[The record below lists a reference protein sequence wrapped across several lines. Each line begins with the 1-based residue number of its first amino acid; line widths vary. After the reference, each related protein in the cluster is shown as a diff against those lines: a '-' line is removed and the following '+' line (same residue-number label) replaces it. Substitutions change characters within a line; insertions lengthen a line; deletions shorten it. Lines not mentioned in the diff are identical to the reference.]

1 MKLIDI
7 LYQNSVLWYSNLKSV
22 YSFPIIILFWLKS
35 NMIFWIWFCNGI
47 IFRFRNVFKCSVF
60 FYWRFA
66 GKELLPFG
74 QIETNSYIIDP
85 LVQLEFIFS
94 IFFLDMFTFFKNL
107 CSWIKN
113 NIDFLVNRSST
124 LYFTQNVKRKK
135 HFYR

>member
-7 LYQNSVLWYSNLKSV
+7 LYQNSVLWYSNLSLFIVSQLSYYFDLNPIWYFEYDFAMELDLDSETFLSV
-22 YSFPIIILFWLKS
+22 QY
-35 NMIFWIWFCNGI
+35 
-47 IFRFRNVFKCSVF
+47 F

-66 GKELLPFG
+66 GQELLPFG
-74 QIETNSYIIDP
+74 QIETNWYIIDP

-113 NIDFLVNRSST
+113 NIDFLVNRRST
-124 LYFTQNVKRKK
+124 LYYTQMLKGKK

>member
-22 YSFPIIILFWLKS
+22 YSFPIIILFWLQS
-35 NMIFWIWFCNGI
+35 SLIFEYDFAMELDLDSET
-47 IFRFRNVFKCSVF
+47 FFKCSVF

-66 GKELLPFG
+66 GQELLPFG
-74 QIETNSYIIDP
+74 QIETIHILLTLWYNLNLYF
-85 LVQLEFIFS
+85 QF
-94 IFFLDMFTFFKNL
+94 FFLDLFTLFKNL

-113 NIDFLVNRSST
+113 NIDFLVNRRST
-124 LYFTQNVKRKK
+124 LYYTQMLKGKK

>member
-22 YSFPIIILFWLKS
+22 YSFPIIILFWLQS
-35 NMIFWIWFCNGI
+35 SLIFWIWFCNGI
-47 IFRFRNVFKCSVF
+47 RFRFRNVFKCSVF

-66 GKELLPFG
+66 GQELLPFG
-74 QIETNSYIIDP
+74 QIETIHILLTLWYNLNLYF
-85 LVQLEFIFS
+85 QF
-94 IFFLDMFTFFKNL
+94 FFLDLFTLFKNL

-113 NIDFLVNRSST
+113 NIDFLVNRRST
-124 LYFTQNVKRKK
+124 LYYTQMLKGKK